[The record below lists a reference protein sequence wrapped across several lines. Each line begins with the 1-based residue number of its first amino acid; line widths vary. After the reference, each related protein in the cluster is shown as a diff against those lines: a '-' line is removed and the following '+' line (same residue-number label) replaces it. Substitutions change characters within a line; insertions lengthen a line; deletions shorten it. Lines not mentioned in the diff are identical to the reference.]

1 MAAARVSKPAV
12 GGGAVMGGGV
22 SVDEGGAEV
31 VVASTELAGI
41 ELDIPGTRL
50 SDILDT
56 RLSEA

>member
-12 GGGAVMGGGV
+12 GDGAVMGV
-22 SVDEGGAEV
+22 EEGGAEV

-41 ELDIPGTRL
+41 ELDIP
-50 SDILDT
+50 DI

>member
-1 MAAARVSKPAV
+1 MAVARVSKPAV

-31 VVASTELAGI
+31 LVASTELAGI
-41 ELDIPGTRL
+41 ELDIP
-50 SDILDT
+50 DT